1 LAQGRHGDD
10 SLNLSNYYYQID
22 WHITPIMASLEAN
35 NTRRPMMAEAHLKN
49 LLARHRALD
58 RLIDTTK
65 AVARQAELKQ
75 LKLQRL
81 RLKDR
86 IAQLSA

>member
-1 LAQGRHGDD
+1 
-10 SLNLSNYYYQID
+10 
-22 WHITPIMASLEAN
+22 
-35 NTRRPMMAEAHLKN
+35 MAEAHLKN